1 MNSTLEAWIK
11 REAEVIAAN
20 RNGAGSG
27 FCTPQQIEGKTGREI
42 LEAMMRGALPVPYSA
57 RHENI
62 LAVEIGDGLAI
73 FQGKPEIQHLNP
85 AGTVHG
91 GWMANLLDS
100 AMGSA
105 VMSSL
110 PKNKTFY
117 VTTKIEDIEYF
128 RSMPRTIGRVRCLA
142 EVSRVNSSEREVAV
156 GAHIL
161 DAEGSVYAVAKG
173 FYRVGRGAYA

>member
-1 MNSTLEAWIK
+1 MNSTLDQWIK
-11 REAEVIAAN
+11 QEAEILAAN
-20 RNGAGSG
+20 KRGVGAG
-27 FCTPQQIEGKTGREI
+27 FCTPQQLDGKTGLEI
-42 LEAMMRGALPVPYSA
+42 LQGMMDGSLPVPYSA
-57 RHENI
+57 RHEGI
-62 LAVEIGDGLAI
+62 LAVEVREGFAV

-100 AMGSA
+100 TMGSA
-105 VMSSL
+105 VMSML
-110 PKNKTFY
+110 PKNKTLY
-117 VTTKIEDIEYF
+117 VTTKIEDVEYF

-161 DAEGSVYAVAKG
+161 DVEGSVYAVAKG
-173 FYRVGRGAYA
+173 FYRVGRGAWA